1 MTQTTQRRFRSQLAT
16 AGAGLA
22 AGLISSLAISAMM
35 LLVEKV
41 AQLPVGTFYL
51 VLASALFNVQEH
63 TVYAVSLGLMLHL
76 AAGTI
81 MGLAISTPF
90 VLRIHAVN
98 RYSPIYGLA
107 TGFVLWAA
115 MFLPITYGVMIPL
128 LNTLDSQMV
137 IRQQVPT
144 GEISTIATA
153 QLLSIMDKVIA
164 GSLAFNMFFGLLTTT
179 LTESMSEVLMR
190 RAIR

>member
-1 MTQTTQRRFRSQLAT
+1 MTQAAQHRFRPRLAT
-16 AGAGLA
+16 AGSGLA
-22 AGLISSLAISAMM
+22 AGLISSLAISAML

-51 VLASALFNVQEH
+51 VLASALFNIQEH
-63 TVYAVSLGLMLHL
+63 TVYSVSLGLMPHL
-76 AAGTI
+76 AAGTV
-81 MGLAISTPF
+81 MGLAISAPF
-90 VLRIHAVN
+90 ILRIHKIN
-98 RYSPIYGLA
+98 RYSPVYGLA
-107 TGFVLWAA
+107 AGFGLWAA
-115 MFLPITYGVMIPL
+115 VFLPITYWVMIPL

-153 QLLSIMDKVIA
+153 QLISLMDKVVA
-164 GSLAFNMFFGLLTTT
+164 GSLAFNMFFGLLTAT
-179 LTESMSEVLMR
+179 LTKSMSEALMR

>member
-1 MTQTTQRRFRSQLAT
+1 MTQTAQRRFRPQLAT

-90 VLRIHAVN
+90 VLRIHVIN

-115 MFLPITYGVMIPL
+115 VFLPITYGVMIPL

-179 LTESMSEVLMR
+179 LTKSMSEVLMR

>member
-1 MTQTTQRRFRSQLAT
+1 MTQTAQRRFRPQLAT

-179 LTESMSEVLMR
+179 LTKSMSEVLMR

>member
-1 MTQTTQRRFRSQLAT
+1 MTQTAQRRFRPQLAT
-16 AGAGLA
+16 TGAGLA
-22 AGLISSLAISAMM
+22 AGLISSLAISATM

-90 VLRIHAVN
+90 VLRIHVIN

-115 MFLPITYGVMIPL
+115 VFLPITYGVMIPL

-179 LTESMSEVLMR
+179 LTKSMSEVLMR